1 MKGSVVK
8 SEERHRE
15 EADEARA
22 REFAV
27 LDLLESDNGSD
38 LAALRAVLSIGQA
51 ALGAERME
59 DVIEVVAE
67 ESLKALGA
75 ASFSISRWRR
85 EQGVLQTLI
94 NVGELGA
101 GEERWP
107 EAEEY
112 RLADF
117 PAVTDLLGRGEP
129 YSSAI
134 DDPDADPRGVAL
146 LHRLGKES
154 ELAVPVIYE
163 SVMWGE
169 LWATGRQG
177 RRFGERDVRLLQAI
191 AEQVSQAIGRAEQF
205 GRVTRFA
212 YEDPLTRLANRRLL
226 DERLAGAG
234 AESLTLLA
242 CDVDGLKE
250 VNDREGHPAGDALL
264 RGVAGALS
272 VTAAAFPRS
281 LVARAGGDEF
291 CVLLPGS
298 PMSAAER
305 FARAASRRIAADV
318 GERVSVCWGAA
329 SSASSAGGPQD
340 LLAAADAALLEA
352 KDHGPGRLRLRL
364 AAEPE
369 LPVRPQRHR
378 TPRASG
384 RRAVD
389 DLVPR
394 VVDLLDEQR
403 PRGPLAALELLA
415 HELARALDAA
425 AWSISCRTEDGKGLR
440 TVRGIESVL
449 DPRSGVRLVDAA
461 ADETYPLSDFP
472 ATARALADREAFIAG
487 RDIPG
492 SDPAEL
498 QVLAELGYD
507 AVLGVAAADHSCA
520 YLLEVYADRGT
531 AALDSVL
538 SHARVLADYCMRH

>member
-1 MKGSVVK
+1 MKRSVVK

-15 EADEARA
+15 AADEARA

-38 LAALRAVLSIGQA
+38 LAALRAVLKIGQA

-67 ESLKALGA
+67 ESLTALGA

-85 EQGVLQTLI
+85 ERGVLQTLI
-94 NVGELGA
+94 NVGELGP

-112 RLADF
+112 PLDDF
-117 PAVTDLLGRGEP
+117 PDVTDLLGRGEP
-129 YSSAI
+129 YVSAI
-134 DDPDADPRGVAL
+134 DDPDADPGTVAL

-169 LWATGRQG
+169 LWATGRGG
-177 RRFGERDVRLLQAI
+177 RRFAERDVRLLQAI

-205 GRVTRFA
+205 GRVTSFA

-234 AESLTLLA
+234 AESMTLLA

-272 VTAAAFPRS
+272 VTASAFPRS

-329 SSASSAGGPQD
+329 SSASSAGEPQD

-352 KDHGPGRLRLRL
+352 KDQGPGRLRLRI
-364 AAEPE
+364 AAEPN
-369 LPVRPQRHR
+369 LPVRPQRDR
-378 TPRASG
+378 IPRAAG

-394 VVDLLDEQR
+394 VVGLLDEQQ
-403 PRGPLAALELLA
+403 PRVPLAALELLA

-425 AWSISCRTEDGKGLR
+425 AWSISCTTEDGSGLR

-449 DPRSGVRLVDAA
+449 DAPSGVRLVDAV
-461 ADETYPLSDFP
+461 ADETYPLCDFP
-472 ATARALADREAFIAG
+472 ATARALADRDAFIAG
-487 RDIPG
+487 SQVPG

-498 QVLAELGYD
+498 AVLAELGYD
-507 AVLGVAAADHSCA
+507 AVLVVAAADRSRA
-520 YLLEVYADRGT
+520 YLLELYADRGT
-531 AALDSVL
+531 APLDSVL